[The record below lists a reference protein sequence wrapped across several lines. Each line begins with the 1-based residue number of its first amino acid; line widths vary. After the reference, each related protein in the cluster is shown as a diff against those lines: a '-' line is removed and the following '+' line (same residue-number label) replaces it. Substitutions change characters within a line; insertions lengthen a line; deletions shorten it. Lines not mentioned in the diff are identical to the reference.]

1 MVNLYKEILIDLL
14 TKRDEYIKLKYQVSQ
29 TPLEKS
35 IDYIIN
41 QINIEVEKILQLI
54 IIK

>member
-1 MVNLYKEILIDLL
+1 MYREILSNLL
-14 TKRDEYIKLKYQVSQ
+14 TKRDEYIKLKYEVSQ

-54 IIK
+54 RIK